1 MRNHVLSLVAV
12 LALGTMAYAGG
23 DVAPIE
29 EIPAS
34 VVTDESVFYIGMG
47 IGYTTF
53 DNDFTSEKITS
64 NTLMLQAGYQ
74 YNQYIALE
82 SRYSFGFN
90 TDYDAGNIV
99 NPVQVYDGDV
109 TSWGIYLKPM
119 YPIGNFSVYALL
131 GYGEVMLEDILNG
144 DAVEGGFQWGLGA
157 SYNFTENISVFVD
170 YVSLY
175 NSTGFDYVAKN
186 ADIDVDTWTLGV
198 SYKF

>member
-29 EIPAS
+29 EIPAP

-47 IGYTTF
+47 IGYITF

-131 GYGEVMLEDILNG
+131 GYGEMMLEDILNG

>member
-29 EIPAS
+29 EIPAP

-47 IGYTTF
+47 IGYITF

>member
-29 EIPAS
+29 EIPAP